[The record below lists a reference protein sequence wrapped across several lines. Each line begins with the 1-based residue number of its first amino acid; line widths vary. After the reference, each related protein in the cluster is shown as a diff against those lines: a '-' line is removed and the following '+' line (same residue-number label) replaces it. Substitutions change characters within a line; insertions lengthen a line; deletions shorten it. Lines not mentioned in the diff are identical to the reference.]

1 MCGRFV
7 MVSDLSDIV
16 EEFAIDKISA
26 TVEKSFN
33 IAPGAKVAVVIR
45 DDLTRLVSLQWGLIP
60 SWTRD
65 RAGRKGLI
73 NARAETVTSKPSF
86 RGAFTDRR
94 CLIIADGYYE
104 WKRGE
109 KGRAK
114 TPFYIHSKSRKP
126 FGFAGIYERWAS
138 PGEKQMLSCAIITT
152 EPNELISPI
161 HNRMPAIIPR
171 EQHRQW
177 LDPALS
183 GGAVLSDLM
192 RPISP
197 GDMVAHPV
205 STKVNSPTIDMPDCI
220 EPVSDQGLVMI

>member
-16 EEFAIDKISA
+16 EEFAIEKISA

-33 IAPGAKVAVVIR
+33 IAPGANVAAVIR
-45 DDLTRLVSLQWGLIP
+45 DGVTRLVSLQWGLIP

-65 RAGRKGLI
+65 GAGRKGLI

-86 RGAFTDRR
+86 RDAFRDRR

-104 WKRGE
+104 WKGGE

-114 TPFYIHSKSRKP
+114 TPFYIYLKSRKP
-126 FGFAGIYERWAS
+126 FGFAGIYEQWLP
-138 PGEKQMLSCAIITT
+138 PGGKQVLSCAIITT
-152 EPNELISPI
+152 EPNELVSPI
-161 HNRMPAIIPR
+161 HKRMPVIIPR
-171 EQHRQW
+171 EQHRLW

-183 GGAVLSDLM
+183 GGAVLCDLM
-192 RPISP
+192 RPIP
-197 GDMVAHPV
+197 AGDMVAYPV
-205 STKVNSPTIDMPDCI
+205 STKVNFPIIDTPDCI
-220 EPVSDQGLVMI
+220 KPVGDHGLVRI